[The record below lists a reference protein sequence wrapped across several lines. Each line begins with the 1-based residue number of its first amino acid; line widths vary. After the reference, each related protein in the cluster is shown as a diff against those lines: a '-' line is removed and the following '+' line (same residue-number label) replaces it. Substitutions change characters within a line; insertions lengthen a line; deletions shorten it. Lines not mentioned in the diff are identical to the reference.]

1 MRRCNLMKILD
12 LWYSVTVRNRD
23 GKIVSR
29 ERRIANSFLK
39 QWNEF
44 IWFFHCLGTV
54 YPKITTGVSTKLDSH
69 DNNFQ
74 MNGGEGDASLGIVIG
89 TDGTPVAIDDYA
101 MGAQIT
107 EGFGAGQMHHLAN
120 TFDVPVVSP
129 PTCGYSISRIIVN
142 NSGGLIT
149 VRESGIYHQHSYRY
163 GPVAYNFYFYSSCGI
178 RDVFASPQDVPDG
191 GSITVNYTLQ
201 VTE

>member
-1 MRRCNLMKILD
+1 MKILD